1 MQMPIWKD
9 DSESGRWGRDC
20 RSWGECVQG
29 LCCLGTIEGVT
40 WVWNG
45 GVDLRKAENRRGQ
58 IN

>member
-45 GVDLRKAENRRGQ
+45 GVDL
-58 IN
+58 